1 VALISAGIS
10 ALFGY
15 RHSVVLGLVALFA
28 GAAAQ
33 ASEPIY
39 VKNLNPVRGLLGM
52 PSQRAAFIPSPGSL
66 DLALHG
72 SLANTYLLDV
82 DASEAVNLDGEIQR
96 FALEGRYALA
106 DNWDVQLEV
115 PWLQHS
121 GGQLD
126 NVIEG
131 WHDFWGMPDGGR
143 PEVKRDVL
151 DYRYGNRDDSFALLD
166 DTSGLGDITLSTSYV
181 FYDDRGTSTAVVA
194 GYKFATG
201 DEDKFLGS
209 GGDDAYLALRF
220 SGRHLAD
227 LPLTWHGQLGY
238 LRAGSSGLMGS
249 RQERDLWFAGL
260 SLDWAAFNQVSVI
273 GQVDA
278 QAAPMDSEVTGL
290 GDEAVL
296 LSLGLRWRFLPH
308 WSADFNFVED
318 AAPETAPDIILQASV
333 RYRNSD

>member
-1 VALISAGIS
+1 VALISVGINS
-10 ALFGY
+10 LLSPRGLRLLVAALFGAT
-15 RHSVVLGLVALFA
+15 V
-28 GAAAQ
+28 AQ

-39 VKNLNPVRGLLGM
+39 VKNLNPVRGLLGI
-52 PSQRAAFIPSPGSL
+52 PSQRSAFIPAAGNF

-72 SLANTYLLDV
+72 SMANTYLLDTGTT
-82 DASEAVNLDGEIQR
+82 EALNLDGETLR

-106 DNWDVQLEV
+106 DNWDIQLEV

-126 NVIEG
+126 SLIDG
-131 WHDFWGMPDGGR
+131 WHRFWGMPDGGR
-143 PEVKRDVL
+143 PAVKRDLL
-151 DYRYGNRDDSFALLD
+151 DYRYGSEEGTFSLLD

-181 FYDDRGTSTAVVA
+181 FYKDGGTSTAVVA

-201 DEDKFLGS
+201 EEEKFLGS

-220 SGRHLAD
+220 SGQHLAD
-227 LPLTWHGQLGY
+227 LPLAWHGQFGY
-238 LRAGSSGLMGS
+238 LRAGSSELMGA

-260 SLDWAAFNQVSVI
+260 ALDWAAFNKVSVI
-273 GQVDA
+273 GQIDA
-278 QAAPMDSEVTGL
+278 QAAPMDSEITGL
-290 GDEAVL
+290 GDEAVM
-296 LSLGLRWRFLPH
+296 LSLGLRWQFLPQ

-333 RYRNSD
+333 RYRSSD

>member
-1 VALISAGIS
+1 MILAGIS
-10 ALFGY
+10 ELFSHH
-15 RHSVVLGLVALFA
+15 RSVLLGLVALFA
-28 GAAAQ
+28 SAAAQ

-39 VKNLNPVRGLLGM
+39 VKNLNPVRGLLGI
-52 PSQRAAFIPSPGSL
+52 PSQRAAFIPSAGNF

-82 DASEAVNLDGEIQR
+82 DASEALNLDGETLR

-106 DNWDVQLEV
+106 DNWDLQLEV

-126 NVIEG
+126 SVIDG
-131 WHDFWGMPDGGR
+131 WHDFWSMPDGGR
-143 PEVKRDVL
+143 PEVKRDLL
-151 DYRYGNRDDSFALLD
+151 DYRYGNGDHSFALLD
-166 DTSGLGDITLSTSYV
+166 DASGLGDITLSTSYV
-181 FYDDRGTSTAVVA
+181 FYNDGGTSSAVVA

-201 DEDKFLGS
+201 DDDKFLGS

-238 LRAGSSGLMGS
+238 LRAGSSELMGT

-273 GQVDA
+273 GQVDI
-278 QAAPMDSEVTGL
+278 QAAPMNSEITGM
-290 GDEAVL
+290 GDEAVM
-296 LSLGLRWRFLPH
+296 LSLGMSWRFLPH

-318 AAPETAPDIILQASV
+318 AAPETAPDIILQASI
-333 RYRNSD
+333 RYRSSD